1 MSERNSIG
9 SLIMREER
17 FMQVTMRGIIDA
29 YARARDLKPVHF
41 YVLDLVA
48 HDEGQSIKQLCA
60 AMHIKPS
67 NVSPLCRHLEEAG
80 YLQRRQDKR
89 DKRAFCLFLT
99 PEGRRL
105 LAGLDRQI
113 DQTLSFDE
121 ASDANL
127 YRDIERGFAA
137 FRTLVDLARKREAA
151 QADMSERGKV
161 QAAQVQAQATQVRK
175 REESPLSSPCSSP
188 LLSPSSSSFSS
199 SSPSPSACPARQKHE
214 EKHEKER

>member
-48 HDEGQSIKQLCA
+48 HGEGQSIKQLCA

-113 DQTLSFDE
+113 DRTLSFDE

-137 FRTLVDLARKREAA
+137 FRTLVDLAREREAA
-151 QADMSERGKV
+151 HDRARASSGGRRADGR
-161 QAAQVQAQATQVRK
+161 
-175 REESPLSSPCSSP
+175 
-188 LLSPSSSSFSS
+188 
-199 SSPSPSACPARQKHE
+199 
-214 EKHEKER
+214 